1 MRRGQFAILATA
13 VILPIAFLPVSP
25 FSASSASSAPL
36 RWVYVVD
43 AEDVGLRSSE
53 LDEMFGEVVALQQPH
68 ERLRRILQSF
78 CNRFAI
84 LDLDLSR
91 RFEMTIR

>member
-13 VILPIAFLPVSP
+13 VTLPIAFLPVSP
-25 FSASSASSAPL
+25 FSASSAPL

-53 LDEMFGEVVALQQPH
+53 FDELFGEVVALQQPH
-68 ERLRRILQSF
+68 ERLRRILRSF
-78 CNRFAI
+78 CNRLAI
-84 LDLDLSR
+84 LDLDL
-91 RFEMTIR
+91 